1 MQVTQQIFV
10 AEEWAKNS
18 REEVNAEVQS
28 HLATVKAAGALK
40 LERDHLSEKIKEV
53 FKAQDSV
60 GAGLKNTTKQAE
72 DMRQQLHLSEINLA
86 TEKQMVS
93 DLKVQLL

>member
-18 REEVNAEVQS
+18 QEEVNAEVQS
-28 HLATVKAAGALK
+28 RLAMVKAVGALK

-53 FKAQDSV
+53 FKTQDSV
-60 GAGLKNTTKQAE
+60 GAGLKNTTKQVE
-72 DMRQQLHLSEINLA
+72 DMRQ
-86 TEKQMVS
+86 
-93 DLKVQLL
+93 